1 MVRASLLRVFL
12 RDGRPERVLSGVT
25 GWNVDS
31 SVIKG
36 APPPQR
42 AVFRDPSEQLRIIG
56 YHRVGDGGDSSR
68 RRCRHKKVRKEK
80 GISSK
85 SRIVNHD
92 T

>member
-56 YHRVGDGGDSSR
+56 YHRVETVETVADDGADT
-68 RRCRHKKVRKEK
+68 KVRKEK